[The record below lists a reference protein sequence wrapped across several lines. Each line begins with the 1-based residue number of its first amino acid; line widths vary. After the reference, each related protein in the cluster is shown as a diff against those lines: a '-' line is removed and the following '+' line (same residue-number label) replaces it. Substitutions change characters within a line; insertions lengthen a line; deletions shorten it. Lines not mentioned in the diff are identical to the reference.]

1 MLWYKSWLDTR
12 WRFLIGF
19 AVLLVM
25 AAGILVDY
33 NLTKS
38 LLPALADRPLDTSTT
53 TGRLLQEAIQ
63 LQKTYRGFVWM
74 QWFRQ
79 NLLQTGTLFA
89 VLLGSGSVLSGTAAG
104 GLYTLSLPASRT
116 AWLTA
121 RAATGLGEFFVLATV
136 PSVAISALSPLI
148 GQHYSLVDVVAHGLC
163 FFVAAT
169 VFYSLAFLLST
180 VFHDVW
186 RPLLIAIGI
195 ACVIGVFEIR
205 LDVSGVFQVMSGRV
219 YFESGSLPWIGLTSS
234 AAVSVVMLYGAAA
247 NVARKDF

>member
-1 MLWYKSWLDTR
+1 MLWHKSWLDTR

-19 AVLLVM
+19 VVLLVM
-25 AAGILVDY
+25 AVGIVLNYSVSAQAIAVAGRDPDAFTS
-33 NLTKS
+33 NA
-38 LLPALADRPLDTSTT
+38 LLK
-53 TGRLLQEAIQ
+53 GVIRLEQ
-63 LQKTYRGFVWM
+63 TYRGFVWY

-89 VLLGSGSVLSGTAAG
+89 VVLGSGGVFSNAPG
-104 GLYTLSLPASRT
+104 GLFTLSLPASRT
-116 AWLTA
+116 QWLAA
-121 RAATGLGEFFVLATV
+121 RAATGLGEFLVLATV
-136 PSVAISALSPLI
+136 PSLAISVLSSFI
-148 GQHYSLVDVVAHGLC
+148 GQHYSLVDLVAHGLC
-163 FFVAAT
+163 FFVAAA

-195 ACVIGVFEIR
+195 ACVVGVLEIR
-205 LDVSGVFQVMSGRV
+205 LDIDGLFRVMSGHV

-234 AAVSVVMLYGAAA
+234 AALSMALLYGAAA